1 MLHGWWP
8 LCGYNISLATI
19 ATLSMSSEL
28 PLVIATDL
36 HIESET
42 LLGILRLL

>member
-1 MLHGWWP
+1 MLKLP
-8 LCGYNISLATI
+8 NFISYTI

-28 PLVIATDL
+28 PLVIVTDL

-42 LLGILRLL
+42 LLLFDK